1 MKSIEE
7 TIQELNHVLMSM
19 NYSENSYVQLQL
31 TRNKDVEVREFHH
44 LLKHALSDSKA
55 EGNHEADSEVFFERI
70 KTLLD
75 RLKNEE
81 RWCKKVTDVRNWADF
96 SVLEK
101 VRETHEQKNYY
112 SDSAGLSGGQKAK
125 LAFTILGSAIAYQ
138 YGLNLEGEHPTKGR
152 KSSGNSFR
160 FIVIDEAFSKSDE
173 KNSRYAMELF
183 QNLGLQVM
191 VVTPKDKIHVVE
203 PYIQSIFLTH
213 VNEGQDRSQLIN
225 LVS

>member
-1 MKSIEE
+1 M
-7 TIQELNHVLMSM
+7 
-19 NYSENSYVQLQL
+19 
-31 TRNKDVEVREFHH
+31 
-44 LLKHALSDSKA
+44 LKYALSDSNA

-138 YGLNLEGEHPTKGR
+138 YGLN
-152 KSSGNSFR
+152 
-160 FIVIDEAFSKSDE
+160 
-173 KNSRYAMELF
+173 SR
-183 QNLGLQVM
+183 
-191 VVTPKDKIHVVE
+191 
-203 PYIQSIFLTH
+203 
-213 VNEGQDRSQLIN
+213 R
-225 LVS
+225 